1 MALLAVIFAGAALV
15 LVGVGLY
22 GVLAHLVAQKA
33 LEISLRKALGA
44 TSGRIV
50 REVTTPAFLILLL
63 GGVSGLAVACTAL
76 PRVMDAA
83 LYQVT
88 PRDWMVYALAA
99 FILVAATAPALV
111 GPAARGSAQDPGGAL
126 RMGLG

>member
-50 REVTTPAFLILLL
+50 REVTTPAFLILLA
-63 GGVSGLAVACTAL
+63 AVRMIEIGTY
-76 PRVMDAA
+76 VW
-83 LYQVT
+83 QVT
-88 PRDWMVYALAA
+88 DLKRCIEPRLIDGWR
-99 FILVAATAPALV
+99 I
-111 GPAARGSAQDPGGAL
+111 RSAD
-126 RMGLG
+126 R